1 LFSSRNGLLAW
12 TPAAGLGV
20 LGLGLLARRD
30 RGLAVAS
37 LLTLGFGA
45 YLLAAS
51 YSWSAAWSFGSRRFT
66 EAFVL
71 FSLGLTSLAAQLL
84 ARPAL
89 LGAPA
94 LAALVAWN
102 LLLADQV
109 RRSEIPRDETFAFSE
124 AAARAARR
132 LYGAIGHPPSA
143 PAPWVFAWTYGV
155 GPDRF
160 DLLYGREPAPRAVVS
175 MGTPDDEPFLGRG
188 WSYPER
194 GPDGSAFRWSEGIES
209 TLLVSLRGGRPYR
222 LTLRAEPSLHPQG
235 LPQVLAVAVNGRPV
249 ERLTLARGP
258 QTQALLVPV
267 SHWRSGLNEVRIGY
281 AWTVVAGTVYG
292 TPDARRVAWR
302 VERVALLPPGEPD

>member
-1 LFSSRNGLLAW
+1 
-12 TPAAGLGV
+12 
-20 LGLGLLARRD
+20 
-30 RGLAVAS
+30 
-37 LLTLGFGA
+37 
-45 YLLAAS
+45 
-51 YSWSAAWSFGSRRFT
+51 
-66 EAFVL
+66 
-71 FSLGLTSLAAQLL
+71 
-84 ARPAL
+84 
-89 LGAPA
+89 
-94 LAALVAWN
+94 
-102 LLLADQV
+102 
-109 RRSEIPRDETFAFSE
+109 
-124 AAARAARR
+124 
-132 LYGAIGHPPSA
+132 
-143 PAPWVFAWTYGV
+143 
-155 GPDRF
+155 
-160 DLLYGREPAPRAVVS
+160 

-258 QTQALLVPV
+258 QTPALLVPA
-267 SHWRSGLNEVRIGY
+267 SHWRTGLNEVRFGY